1 VNPHLAAVLLAMA
14 AFVVP
19 TAARFVFTPILP
31 LMQADHGLSIVAAGW
46 LAAANHMGYL
56 AGALTAVRLPMS
68 ERAAMRTGMVG
79 VVGCVAGMALVQNVT
94 GWFAL
99 RLLAG
104 VAAAWLLIH
113 TSAWGLRHAAA
124 SGRPQWSAL
133 VFSGAGLG
141 IVATGVLCAL
151 WTLGGGSAA
160 GAWLA
165 CGVLLAGIAG
175 VVWPRAGDAAAPVSS
190 AGTAATNAA
199 RHAPATD
206 GPATAPGI
214 PRLVL
219 AYGLCGFGYVTAATF
234 LPVLAREVLGAQGGH
249 VWFWPLFGAA
259 GIASTLLAARL
270 GTRFGD
276 VAVIRG
282 SVALMGA
289 GNAAMALLPGAWAL
303 AFGTVAVGCTF
314 MVVTMLGLREA
325 RLRAPATATRTIGR
339 MTIAWAAGQCAGP
352 VVSAYLAGAQSSF
365 AAALW
370 LAAAAL
376 ALGVAAVPPRAAR
389 SAAT

>member
-1 VNPHLAAVLLAMA
+1 MSPHLAAVLLAMA

-56 AGALTAVRLPMS
+56 AGALTAARLPLS
-68 ERAAMRTGMVG
+68 ERAAMRTGMAG
-79 VVGCVAGMALVQNVT
+79 VVACVAGMALVQDVA
-94 GWFAL
+94 GWMAL

-165 CGVLLAGIAG
+165 CGGLLAGIAF
-175 VVWPRAGDAAAPVSS
+175 VVWPHAGDVPAQVSP
-190 AGTAATNAA
+190 AGAVVTHGT
-199 RHAPATD
+199 
-206 GPATAPGI
+206 GPATGAGPATGI

-234 LPVLAREVLGAQGGH
+234 LPVLAREVLGAQGGY

-270 GTRFGD
+270 GARFGD

-282 SVALMGA
+282 SVVLMGA

-303 AFGTVAVGCTF
+303 AFGTVAVGGTF

-325 RLRAPATATRTIGR
+325 RLRAPAAATRTIGH

-389 SAAT
+389 SAAA